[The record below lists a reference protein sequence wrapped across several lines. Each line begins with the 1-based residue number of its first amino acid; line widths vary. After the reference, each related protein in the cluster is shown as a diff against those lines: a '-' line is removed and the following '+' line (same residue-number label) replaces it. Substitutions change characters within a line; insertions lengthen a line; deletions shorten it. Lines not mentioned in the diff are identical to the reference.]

1 MFSEGSQAK
10 KRKPVD
16 TVKCHRHKDRVYVG
30 PSAVTK
36 KRQLLSSTLKGQ
48 RDSCELVKDNQ
59 GQVANALDGF
69 YPSPN
74 SATTTIEGVSN

>member
-48 RDSCELVKDNQ
+48 RDSCELVKDNK

-69 YPSPN
+69 
-74 SATTTIEGVSN
+74 

>member
-10 KRKPVD
+10 RRKQVD

-48 RDSCELVKDNQ
+48 RDSCELVKDNK

>member
-1 MFSEGSQAK
+1 MFSEGSQANR
-10 KRKPVD
+10 RKHID

-30 PSAVTK
+30 PRAVTK
-36 KRQLLSSTLKGQ
+36 KRHSLSSTFKGQ

-69 YPSPN
+69 
-74 SATTTIEGVSN
+74 